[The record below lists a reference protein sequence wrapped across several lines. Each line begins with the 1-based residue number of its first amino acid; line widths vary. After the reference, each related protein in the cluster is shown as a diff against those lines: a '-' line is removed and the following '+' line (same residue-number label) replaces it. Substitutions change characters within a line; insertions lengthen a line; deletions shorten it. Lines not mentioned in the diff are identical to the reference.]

1 MAAVESLRM
10 MNKHA
15 KSRLNL
21 VIKRRR
27 KYFPSFPAKVAA
39 KMNLNQNPKVK
50 LNLKTKWN
58 LNQNPKVKLNLKT
71 K

>member
-39 KMNLNQNPKVK
+39 KTNLNQNPKVK
-50 LNLKTKWN
+50 LNLKTK
-58 LNQNPKVKLNLKT
+58 
-71 K
+71 